1 MLDVTRLKR
10 MIVVLLFT
18 QSTRTHRTRLNI
30 ALAVKTSTY
39 GNLTSHYLVI
49 DVHCIS
55 HEMVIRRWQSLLWTI
70 VPLLSLLTET
80 FCLWLI
86 TWCRPEN

>member
-1 MLDVTRLKR
+1 

-18 QSTRTHRTRLNI
+18 QFTQTHKTRLNI

-55 HEMVIRRWQSLLWTI
+55 HEMVIRR
-70 VPLLSLLTET
+70 
-80 FCLWLI
+80 
-86 TWCRPEN
+86 